1 MSKHPINKLSMD
13 GMHTSQKK
21 GISLLHI
28 FRKVFLIINHQGMQM
43 KTALRFLLSPVRVAM
58 MEKPKENRCLYL
70 DHGNAD

>member
-28 FRKVFLIINHQGMQM
+28 FRKVFLIINHQGN
-43 KTALRFLLSPVRVAM
+43 AN
-58 MEKPKENRCLYL
+58 ENCYEIPS
-70 DHGNAD
+70 